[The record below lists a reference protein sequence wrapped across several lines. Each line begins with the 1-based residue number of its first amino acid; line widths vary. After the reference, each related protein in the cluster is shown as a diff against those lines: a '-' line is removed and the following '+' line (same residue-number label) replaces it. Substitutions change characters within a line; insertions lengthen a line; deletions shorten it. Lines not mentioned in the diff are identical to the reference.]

1 MIIKTKNVQPRW
13 EKMLVSTFVE
23 KKKIIYIYTHTHI
36 WPENDIQQLVF
47 SGIFNFFILYKTSP
61 NHGMIHF
68 LLHHIR
74 LSNQDSI
81 ELLL

>member
-1 MIIKTKNVQPRW
+1 
-13 EKMLVSTFVE
+13 MLVSTFVE
-23 KKKIIYIYTHTHI
+23 KKKIIYLHTHTFG
-36 WPENDIQQLVF
+36 QKMTF
-47 SGIFNFFILYKTSP
+47 SSLFFQEYSTFFILYKTSP